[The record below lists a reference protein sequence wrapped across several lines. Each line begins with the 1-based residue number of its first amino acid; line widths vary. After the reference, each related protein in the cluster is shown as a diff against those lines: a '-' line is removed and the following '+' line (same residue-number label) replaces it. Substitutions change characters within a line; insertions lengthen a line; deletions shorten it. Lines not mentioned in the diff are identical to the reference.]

1 MMSKSIKIK
10 KSLSLDDIEEILKDI
25 NANKTIDL
33 QLPISIDYT
42 GFGIL
47 PSFFLAF
54 FTWVRNNN
62 GKIILPINEND
73 LKKLEDFA
81 TDYYGYVILST
92 IWRNFDI
99 VNKNNVNI
107 KLSFKDFTGKMHQY
121 IDSLTINLP
130 NESILVPSYDHF
142 PKEKGLSHWFY
153 SHDNEFFNTPSGIE
167 NSIYHILSQINK
179 NYKQRLKRNIS
190 DSFDD
195 INTIVWE
202 LLKNTDEHATTDYL
216 GQIKLL
222 PNTRGLFMKIHR
234 SSKNNFISN
243 TKHEGLKEYYIDALD
258 DDEFSFF
265 LEISVFDSG
274 PGLIKRFL
282 GKEWSD
288 DRAIEKNV
296 DTIKNCLFKGQSSVK
311 SNEGV
316 NKGFGL
322 DEVLNLLD
330 KKRGFLKIRTGNVS
344 VYKNLIKSKYKKFD
358 NPSEIELFDWQS
370 LSNEN
375 YTKMPTSEGSLV
387 TLAIPLN

>member
-1 MMSKSIKIK
+1 MSKSIKIK
-10 KSLSLDDIEEILKDI
+10 KSVSLDGIEELLIEI
-25 NANKTIDL
+25 NKNKAIDL
-33 QLPISIDYT
+33 LLPISIDYT

-54 FTWVRNNN
+54 FTWVRNNK
-62 GKIILPINEND
+62 GKIILPIDEND
-73 LKKLEDFA
+73 HKKLEAFA
-81 TDYYGYVILST
+81 IDYYGYVVLST
-92 IWRNFDI
+92 IWRNFDV
-99 VNKNNVNI
+99 VNKNNVDI
-107 KLSFKDFTGKMHQY
+107 KFSFKNYTGKMHQY
-121 IDSLTINLP
+121 LDSLTINLP
-130 NESILVPSYDHF
+130 NEAVLIPSYDHY

-153 SHDNEFFNTPSGIE
+153 SYDYDFFDTPSEIE

-202 LLKNTDEHATTDYL
+202 LLKNTDEHAKTDYL

-222 PNTRGLFMKIHR
+222 PSTRGLFMKVHR
-234 SSKNNFISN
+234 SSKNNFITN
-243 TKHEGLKEYYIDALD
+243 TKHEGLREYYKDALD
-258 DDEFSFF
+258 NEEYSFF

-282 GKEWSD
+282 GREWD
-288 DRAIEKNV
+288 KDRAIEKNV
-296 DTIKNCLFKGQSSVK
+296 ETIKNCLFKGQSSVK
-311 SNEGV
+311 SNEGI

-344 VYKNLIKSKYKKFD
+344 LYKNLIKSKYKKFE
-358 NPSEIELFDWQS
+358 NPSEIELFDWQT

-375 YTKMPTSEGSLV
+375 YTIMPSTEGSLV